1 MLRTLPL
8 LMMVPALGCV
18 PEDPPGFS
26 RDQQPTR
33 AETPRPRAAK
43 TRGDAGRK
51 GKSTAARPSAPGESP
66 LLSTTFRDNFE
77 RGELGS
83 DWKATSAVW
92 RLENGALCG
101 RGARNRPV
109 WLTRRLPPNAR
120 IEFDATSNSPQ
131 GDLKVEVWGDGKS
144 FATGTSYD
152 NATSY
157 IVVFGGWKNTAH
169 VLARLDEHKSD
180 RLELKVDPD
189 SDDPRQHPVSEG
201 QTYHFKIER
210 SDGETV
216 RWFIDDLELHSF
228 VDPEPLSGSGHEH
241 FAFNDWDVPVCFDNL
256 VVVPLED

>member
-1 MLRTLPL
+1 L
-8 LMMVPALGCV
+8 LLLAWATSCV
-18 PEDPPGFS
+18 PEDPPDFRREQS
-26 RDQQPTR
+26 LAR
-33 AETPRPRAAK
+33 AEVTSQRPVKKRD
-43 TRGDAGRK
+43 RGRK
-51 GKSTAARPSAPGESP
+51 EKEKAAPRTTLSSGAP
-66 LLSTTFRDNFE
+66 LLTDTFRDNFE
-77 RGELGS
+77 RGELGP
-83 DWKATSAVW
+83 DWKATTGVW
-92 RLENGALCG
+92 RVENGALCA

-109 WLTRRLPPNAR
+109 WLTRRLPLNAR

-131 GDLKVEVWGDGKS
+131 GDLKVEAWGDGKS

-157 IVVFGGWKNTAH
+157 ILVFGGWKNSAH
-169 VLARLDEHKSD
+169 VLARLDEHKRD

>member
-1 MLRTLPL
+1 MARCLSLLPL
-8 LMMVPALGCV
+8 VASMSCV
-18 PEDPPGFS
+18 PEDPPDFRREVGGVRSDPARPKPAKS
-26 RDQQPTR
+26 RS
-33 AETPRPRAAK
+33 
-43 TRGDAGRK
+43 DAGRK
-51 GKSTAARPSAPGESP
+51 EKTSSAVTAPSGAAPVLSAP
-66 LLSTTFRDNFE
+66 FRDDFN
-77 RGELGS
+77 RDALGP
-83 DWKATSAVW
+83 DWNATSGAW
-92 RLENGALCG
+92 RLEDGALCA

-109 WLTRRLPPNAR
+109 WLVRRLPTNAR

-144 FATGTSYD
+144 FATSASYS

-157 IVVFGGWKNTAH
+157 ILVFGGWKNSAH

-210 SDGETV
+210 SDGATV
-216 RWFIDDLELHSF
+216 RWFIDDIELHSLA
-228 VDPEPLSGSGHEH
+228 DPAPLSGPGHEH